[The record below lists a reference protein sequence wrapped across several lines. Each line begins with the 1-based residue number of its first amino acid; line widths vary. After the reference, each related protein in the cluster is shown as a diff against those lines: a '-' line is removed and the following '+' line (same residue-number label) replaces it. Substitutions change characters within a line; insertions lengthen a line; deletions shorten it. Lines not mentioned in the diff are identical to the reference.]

1 MPQDV
6 TSALKFRNGLFQQY
20 FIFLSLVIIGSC
32 RNLLNEYE
40 VYAIQKA
47 RRRSSRRRV
56 VE

>member
-1 MPQDV
+1 M
-6 TSALKFRNGLFQQY
+6 T
-20 FIFLSLVIIGSC
+20 

-56 VE
+56 VEWVLAVYWLK